1 MIGTAYAAEAAEAG
15 HKLSFWQE
23 PETWLTVAFI
33 LFVGAL
39 ARPVWR
45 KATGALDARAA
56 QIEAELE
63 EARKLR
69 EEAQATLASYQRKQR
84 DAAKEAEK
92 IIAHAGE
99 EARRI
104 TANAEKALAETLK
117 RREVLTADKIAQAQ
131 AKAVQEVKAEAVEIA
146 LAATERLLRE
156 RLDETRA
163 DALLDAAL
171 KDLPARLRS

>member
-1 MIGTAYAAEAAEAG
+1 MIGTAYAAEAAATG
-15 HKLSFWQE
+15 QKLSLWQE
-23 PETWLTVAFI
+23 PETWLAVAFL

-39 ARPVWR
+39 ARPVWK
-45 KATGALDARAA
+45 KATAALDGRAA

-69 EEAQATLASYQRKQR
+69 EDAQAMLASYQRKQR

-92 IIAHAGE
+92 IIAHAEE

-117 RREVLTADKIAQAQ
+117 RREVLTAEKISQAQ

-156 RLDETRA
+156 RLDEPHA
-163 DALLDAAL
+163 DALLDAAVRE
-171 KDLPARLRS
+171 LPARLR